1 MTCELTPEQH
11 LHMAQRLHE
20 AKRTGRGIVPPSE
33 EMSYTFDDA
42 YRVRRMFVDL
52 MLADG
57 RVTKGHK
64 IGFTSEAMQKMYG
77 MTGPDFGQ
85 LLDDVFVPVGE
96 PVPAS
101 TLADARVEAEIAFVL
116 RAPLR
121 GPGTTVADVLAA
133 TDHVC
138 AAIEVIDSRVGAMR
152 AKAVDSIADNAG
164 AGKVV
169 LSTLHLDPRDLDLTT
184 IPIEMHVDGSEPQR
198 GMSGDVMG
206 NPAAAVAW
214 LADKLHAI
222 EGLGGWLEAGDVVMS
237 GSAVRSVAVGAGSRL
252 SASFG
257 VLGAIDIEF
266 S

>member
-1 MTCELTPEQH
+1 MSLELTHEQH
-11 LHMAQRLHE
+11 LHMARRLYE

-33 EMSYTFDDA
+33 ELSYTLDDA
-42 YRVRRMFVDL
+42 YRVRRIFVDL

-57 RVTKGHK
+57 RTTKGHK

-85 LLDDVFVPVGE
+85 LLDDVFVSVGE

-116 RAPLR
+116 RSPLR
-121 GPGTTVADVLAA
+121 GPGATVADVLAA
-133 TDHVC
+133 TEYVC

-169 LSTLHLDPRDLDLTT
+169 LSPLHLGPNDIDLTS
-184 IPIEMHVDGSEPQR
+184 IPIEMAVDVEVHR
-198 GMSGDVMG
+198 GVSGDVMG

-214 LADKLHAI
+214 LANKLADI
-222 EGLGGWLEAGDVVMS
+222 DGLGGQLESGDIVMS
-237 GSAVRSVAVGAGSRL
+237 GSAVRSVAVSAGSRL

-257 VLGAIDIEF
+257 ALGIIDIEF
-266 S
+266 T

>member
-1 MTCELTPEQH
+1 MTLLLTAEQH
-11 LHMAQRLHE
+11 LDMAQRLYE
-20 AKRTGRGIVPPSE
+20 AKRTGCGIVPPSE
-33 EMSYTFDDA
+33 EIDYTLDDA
-42 YRVRRMFVDL
+42 YRVRRLLVDL

-57 RVTKGHK
+57 RTTKGHK

-85 LLDDVFVPVGE
+85 LLDDVFVAVGQ

-121 GPGTTVADVLAA
+121 GPDVTVADVLAA
-133 TDHVC
+133 TDVVC

-169 LSTLHLDPRDLDLTT
+169 LSDLRVAPTSLDLTT
-184 IPIEMHVDGSEPQR
+184 IPIEMAVDAESHR

-214 LADKLHAI
+214 LANKLADI
-222 EGLGGWLEAGDVVMS
+222 DGLGGQLEAGDIVMS
-237 GSAVRSVAVGAGSRL
+237 GSAVRSVAVNNGSRL

-257 VLGAIDIEF
+257 PLGTIDIEF
-266 S
+266 T

>member
-1 MTCELTPEQH
+1 MTLLLTDEQRR
-11 LHMAQRLHE
+11 LMAERLYE
-20 AKRTGRGIVPPSE
+20 AKLTGRGIVPPSE
-33 EMSYTFDDA
+33 EVEYTFDDA
-42 YRVRRMFVDL
+42 YIVRRLLVDL

-57 RVTKGHK
+57 RTTKGHK

-85 LLDDVFVPVGE
+85 LLDDVFVPVGA

-101 TLADARVEAEIAFVL
+101 SLADARVEAEIAFVL
-116 RAPLR
+116 GAPLR
-121 GPGTTVADVLAA
+121 GPGATVADVLAA
-133 TDHVC
+133 TTSVC

-169 LSTLHLDPRDLDLTT
+169 LSDLRVGPHDLDLTT
-184 IPIEMHVDGSEPQR
+184 IPIEMHVDAEVQR
-198 GMSGDVMG
+198 GVSGDVMG

-214 LADKLHAI
+214 LANKLHAI
-222 EGLGGWLEAGDVVMS
+222 DGIGGWLEAGDIVMS

-257 VLGAIDIEF
+257 PLGAIDIDF
-266 S
+266 T

>member
-1 MTCELTPEQH
+1 MTFELSDEQH
-11 LHMAQRLHE
+11 LHMAQRLYE
-20 AKRTGRGIVPPSE
+20 AKRSGQGIVPPSE
-33 EMSYTFDDA
+33 ELHYTLDDA
-42 YRVRRMFVDL
+42 YRVRRKFVDL

-57 RVTKGHK
+57 CSTKGHK
-64 IGFTSEAMQKMYG
+64 IGFTSVVMQQMYG
-77 MTGPDFGQ
+77 ITAPDFGQ

-116 RAPLR
+116 KAPLR
-121 GPGTTVADVLAA
+121 GPGTTIDDVLAA
-133 TDHVC
+133 TDVVC

-152 AKAVDSIADNAG
+152 AKFVDSIADNAG

-169 LSTLHLDPRDLDLTT
+169 LSDLRFEPTAVDLET
-184 IPIEMHVDGSEPQR
+184 IPIEMVVDAEVQR
-198 GMSGDVMG
+198 GVSGDVMG

-214 LADKLHAI
+214 LANRLADI
-222 EGLGGWLEAGDVVMS
+222 DGLGGQLEAGDVVMS
-237 GSAVRSVAVGAGSRL
+237 GSAVRSMAVTAGSRL

-257 VLGAIDIEF
+257 PFGTIDIEF